1 MTRLYYI
8 NKFTKIPL
16 LLAWPYHVNMLVLE
30 FRRFNSVLY
39 PCWNATPKK
48 RPTFTKICT
57 FIEQF
62 RNGMHSTS
70 GYYAAP
76 GASTGMEAPP
86 GYYAAR
92 DAIQDNTGR
101 DNGALYH
108 DARSGWTPLLG
119 NRIPCTILHLRC
131 DLYTAN
137 QLSDVCYSEFLLSST
152 LRFHYL
158 LRSCSRFDVG
168 TYSDDVSVVF
178 YWVLPL
184 ICIRICFI
192 LYRSLTFNVVAHS
205 VMQPKERG
213 STEHAIKSTFSLI
226 RLYIFPVT
234 FCKCALSSSRNRGI
248 GLRRFNKSHKTL
260 I

>member
-1 MTRLYYI
+1 MEIFVLKRVIRKFPSPSNFAPSLPQCLPCVTVLYMYIALHRVSQSPYFILLSVTTKKFFMTRLYYI

-108 DARSGWTPLLG
+108 DARSG
-119 NRIPCTILHLRC
+119 
-131 DLYTAN
+131 
-137 QLSDVCYSEFLLSST
+137 
-152 LRFHYL
+152 
-158 LRSCSRFDVG
+158 
-168 TYSDDVSVVF
+168 
-178 YWVLPL
+178 
-184 ICIRICFI
+184 
-192 LYRSLTFNVVAHS
+192 
-205 VMQPKERG
+205 
-213 STEHAIKSTFSLI
+213 
-226 RLYIFPVT
+226 
-234 FCKCALSSSRNRGI
+234 
-248 GLRRFNKSHKTL
+248 
-260 I
+260 